1 MDNKV
6 DLEISIV
13 CPFLCRKSSLDL
25 DLDPDLELLTLDRL
39 VDLDRFVYLLFI
51 FLSDLSV
58 KDRRIGSQITVD
70 GDYLL
75 V

>member
-6 DLEISIV
+6 DLEISLV

-25 DLDPDLELLTLDRL
+25 DPNLELLTLERL

-58 KDRRIGSQITVD
+58 KDRRIG
-70 GDYLL
+70 
-75 V
+75 